1 MKSKTEKNKGKNIL
15 TFGAG
20 MYMCQEQND
29 EKIRKYPA
37 GPSAPQ
43 CWVKTILPKKNM
55 VGKKRLPTNKNTR
68 FLLPTL
74 VVLLCEQ
81 CHQSGIAASME
92 QKLVN
97 WLDRP
102 ADLLWCSA
110 L

>member
-20 MYMCQEQND
+20 TYMCQEQND
-29 EKIRKYPA
+29 EKYANIRRFGA
-37 GPSAPQ
+37 AMLGENHPS
-43 CWVKTILPKKNM
+43 KKNT

>member
-1 MKSKTEKNKGKNIL
+1 MMKNMQISGGA
-15 TFGAG
+15 FGAAMLG
-20 MYMCQEQND
+20 ENH
-29 EKIRKYPA
+29 
-37 GPSAPQ
+37 PS
-43 CWVKTILPKKNM
+43 KKNT